1 MILIKLPYNLFYSIN
16 SSNYKIN
23 SKLARLLKSNWHQ
36 GDGRRYLKPDKDQEP
51 MSYQDDNYSPR
62 TDAGRFGRWLATRR
76 AETWMF
82 FAVGVFLGGLFF

>member
-1 MILIKLPYNLFYSIN
+1 MVYEIN
-16 SSNYKIN
+16 SE
-23 SKLARLLKSNWHQ
+23 LARLLKPLWHQ
-36 GDGRRYLKPDKDQEP
+36 GDGRRHPTETRMSSD

>member
-1 MILIKLPYNLFYSIN
+1 
-16 SSNYKIN
+16 
-23 SKLARLLKSNWHQ
+23 
-36 GDGRRYLKPDKDQEP
+36 
-51 MSYQDDNYSPR
+51 MSYQDDNYTPR